1 MAKVVI
7 LTNNSDLYG
16 TNVTYSTNLSNV
28 IKTTQTVSLALNYRV
43 YGFCSK
49 IAMGYKIMSTME
61 SHFKNGINHIAIT
74 QHTVKAIG
82 TWDCIELL
90 ERKGSGDV
98 IQDCYTFIIDV
109 CDLIK
114 GKEVYRY
121 LTNSFT
127 SGFFVLFPQ
136 EPNQMITL
144 WKFFEPWRMLNFP
157 FNHAEL
163 IDTPISLKNRPFL
176 TSGVF
181 DIQISNGSITQ
192 LDYNSQNCLV
202 NVYQN
207 SLFCHLHIITTKNNY
222 NFHPNNHIEA
232 IIFSIYQ
239 NGFPSCSFIRERQSI
254 KYEKKEGLIFGS
266 EVEIIEKFLSF
277 YFKIFKTNY
286 YKVHTLVMEKHSQM
300 FIYFIERLIF
310 LGVFDDNLLILKDSI
325 EHGGFNSL
333 SPIIEIETCKIDG
346 VLYEDYLSSLQVP
359 PSNAIIKTKK
369 VTIDMGMTVFDSRQL
384 IANKRGMF
392 KHLDGL
398 TSVEFISI
406 PYIVEEM
413 IKAFKNLDH
422 ETLQKKNDANL
433 KLSNLTMMDT
443 TKLELTLNSHL
454 AKSALF
460 KFYLNHNYILL
471 NSGVFKS
478 KILLNTGNVINH
490 PKFKFG
496 GFTFAKAGIYENVG
510 QIDFTSFYPS
520 IVEYFNLSFWTCGF
534 IKKNVKLT
542 DNIKNAF
549 YVLPFDKDE
558 DYSFL
563 LLKDPSQ
570 FNLPTLGDFVNIFK
584 EIDDCIKR
592 KKKLIINSLL
602 GEFGNEYSEY
612 YTNALYNAI
621 TFLGRKVIQYTTSNV
636 NELCR
641 RKNKKVNIEDILYCK
656 KKINDSVVRVD
667 TDGFSIMVKDDET
680 FSNYIKH
687 INLLFNGKLL
697 CHIEK
702 SPGRSI
708 IFHSKEY
715 LHESSENDCEYLV
728 RKTWDLPPKPQD
740 SLKIKRIK
748 VLYAKQNESST
759 AAGTPD
765 LTTRNG
771 FINFCREY
779 SADELVVASKMKL
792 VNRGNQ
798 HLKYSYLKLL
808 QSNSE

>member
-7 LTNNSDLYG
+7 LTNNSDQYG

-28 IKTTQTVSLALNYRV
+28 IKTTQTISLALNYRV

-49 IAMGYKIMSTME
+49 IAMGYKLISTMV
-61 SHFKNGINHIAIT
+61 SHFKNGINNIAIT
-74 QHTVKAIG
+74 QHTVKVIG

-90 ERKGSGDV
+90 EKEGCGDV

-114 GKEVYRY
+114 GKEVYKY
-121 LTNSFT
+121 LTNTFT
-127 SGFFVLFPQ
+127 SGFFVLYPQ
-136 EPNQMITL
+136 EVNQMITL
-144 WKFFEPWRMLNFP
+144 WKFFEQWRMLNFP

-163 IDTPISLKNRPFL
+163 IDTPISLKNRQFL

-181 DIQISNGSITQ
+181 DIQIGNGTITQ

-202 NVYQN
+202 NLYQN
-207 SLFCHLHIITTKNNY
+207 SLFCYLHIITTNNDY

-239 NGFPSCSFIRERQSI
+239 EGFPSCSFIRERQSI
-254 KYEKKEGLIFGS
+254 KYVKKRGFVFGS
-266 EVEIIEKFLSF
+266 EMEIIEKFLSF
-277 YFKIFKTNY
+277 YFKIFKSNY
-286 YKVHTLVMEKHSQM
+286 YKFHTLVMEKHSQM
-300 FIYFIERLIF
+300 FIYFIERMIY
-310 LGVFDDNLLILKDSI
+310 LGMFEDNLLILKDSI

-333 SPIIEIETCKIDG
+333 SPIIEMETCKIDG
-346 VLYEDYLSSLQVP
+346 MLYEDYLSSLQVP
-359 PSNAIIKTKK
+359 PSNAIINTKK
-369 VTIDMGMTVFDSRQL
+369 VALDMGMTLFDSRQL

-398 TSVEFISI
+398 TRVEFISI

-413 IKAFKNLDH
+413 IKSFKNLDS
-422 ETLQKKNDANL
+422 EVLQKKNDANL
-433 KLSNLTMMDT
+433 KLSNLTMINV
-443 TKLELTLNSHL
+443 TKLESTLNSHL

-471 NSGVFKS
+471 NSGLFKE
-478 KILLNTGNVINH
+478 KIFLNTGNVINH

-496 GFTFAKAGIYENVG
+496 GFTFAKAGIYDNVG

-534 IKKNVKLT
+534 INRNVKLT
-542 DNIKNAF
+542 ENIKKAF
-549 YVLPFDKDE
+549 YILPFDKDE
-558 DYSFL
+558 DYNFL

-570 FNLPTLGDFVNIFK
+570 FNLPTLGDFVNKFK
-584 EIDDCIKR
+584 EVDDCIKR
-592 KKKLIINSLL
+592 KRKLIINSLF
-602 GEFGNEYSEY
+602 GEFGNESSEY
-612 YTNALYNAI
+612 YTNGLYNAI
-621 TFLGRKVIQYTTSNV
+621 TFLGRKVIQYTTSNF
-636 NELCR
+636 NELSNQ
-641 RKNKKVNIEDILYCK
+641 KIKKVNIEDILYCK
-656 KKINDSVVRVD
+656 KKILDSVVRVD
-667 TDGFSIMVKDDET
+667 TDGFAITVKDGEN

-702 SPGRSI
+702 FPGRSI

-715 LHESSENDCEYLV
+715 LHESNVNDKEYFV
-728 RKTWDLPPKPQD
+728 TKKWDLPPRQQD
-740 SLKIKRIK
+740 PLRIKRIK
-748 VLYAKQNESST
+748 VLYAKQRVLAT
-759 AAGTPD
+759 ASGTPD
-765 LTTRNG
+765 LTTPNG
-771 FINFCREY
+771 FINFCRDY
-779 SADELVVASKMKL
+779 SADELVVASKMRM

-798 HLKYSYLKLL
+798 HLKYAFLKLL
-808 QSNSE
+808 QCNSD